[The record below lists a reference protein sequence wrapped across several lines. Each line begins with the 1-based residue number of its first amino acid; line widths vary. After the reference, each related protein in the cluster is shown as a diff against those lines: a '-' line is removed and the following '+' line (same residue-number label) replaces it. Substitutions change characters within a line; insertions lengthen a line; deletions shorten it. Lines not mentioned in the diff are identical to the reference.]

1 MASMT
6 TIVGMIP
13 LIGDPMYESLALT
26 IMGGLAVGTLV
37 TLVLIP
43 LFYSILFKIKKPQEE

>member
-43 LFYSILFKIKKPQEE
+43 LFYATLFRIKKPQE

>member
-1 MASMT
+1 MT

-13 LIGDPMYESLALT
+13 LIGDPMYESMALT
-26 IMGGLAVGTLV
+26 IMGGLAMGTLV

-43 LFYSILFKIKKPQEE
+43 LFYATFFRIKKPDEQ

>member
-13 LIGDPMYESLALT
+13 LIGDPMYESMALT
-26 IMGGLAVGTLV
+26 IMGGLAMGTLV

-43 LFYSILFKIKKPQEE
+43 LFYATFFRIHKPDEQ

>member
-1 MASMT
+1 MASLT

-13 LIGDPMYESLALT
+13 LVGDPMYSSLALT
-26 IMGGLAVGTLV
+26 IMGGLLMGTLV

-43 LFYSILFKIKKPQEE
+43 LFYATFFRIKKSA